1 MQVTVLSL
9 LQPWA
14 SLAVMGAKKI
24 ETRTFNTPF
33 RGELYIHASLGKKYG
48 DQKLSCREL
57 CYQDPFKR
65 FIDGGQ
71 SYDKLPFGQIIG
83 KVNLIETATSEQMNM
98 FFHDWKHPT
107 ESFASNSLIKA
118 YNGLNID
125 SVIEEKFGDY
135 SPNRFGWL
143 LSHPEPIE
151 PIPAKGKLGFWN
163 YEI

>member
-1 MQVTVLSL
+1 MQITVLSL

-14 SLAVMGAKKI
+14 SLVVMGAKKI
-24 ETRTFNTPF
+24 ETRSFNTPF

-57 CYQDPFKR
+57 CYQDSFKR

-71 SYDKLPFGQIIG
+71 AYDKLPFGQIIG
-83 KVNLIETATSEQMNM
+83 KV
-98 FFHDWKHPT
+98 
-107 ESFASNSLIKA
+107 SLIDTYPTHILKA
-118 YNGLNID
+118 AA
-125 SVIEEKFGDY
+125 EKYISHEWEKILTPDELEFGDY

-163 YEI
+163 YELTD